1 MRKNKEDMLKEK
13 VLDQLSEEVRVFLR
27 NGDFKE
33 CEKAIYNAMYKY
45 PHAAAP
51 HNLLG
56 IYLEKTGDHIE
67 AMRHFRAACDLDPTY
82 RPAEQNLIVFGTF
95 CPGRKVCAF
104 NLKDCLSESSVAEE
118 K

>member
-1 MRKNKEDMLKEK
+1 MKENKENKIIEK
-13 VLDQLSEEVRVFLR
+13 AIDQLCEDVRTML
-27 NGDFKE
+27 GDGKFQE

-67 AMRHFRAACDLDPTY
+67 AMRHFRAACDLEPTY
-82 RPAEQNLIVFGTF
+82 RPAEQNLIVYGTF

-104 NLKDCLSESSVAEE
+104 SLKDCENDKALMEG

>member
-1 MRKNKEDMLKEK
+1 MTNRKEDKKREEIMNELSEKVRAHLKEG
-13 VLDQLSEEVRVFLR
+13 RF
-27 NGDFKE
+27 NE
-33 CEKAIYNAMYKY
+33 CETLIYNAMYKY

-67 AMRHFRAACDLDPTY
+67 AMRHFRAACDLEPTY
-82 RPAEQNLIVFGTF
+82 RPAEQNLIMFGTF
-95 CPGRKVCAF
+95 CPGKKICAF
-104 NLKDCLSESSVAEE
+104 TLKDCESAKALMEG

>member
-1 MRKNKEDMLKEK
+1 MTNKNNKEFDKFMDSLGENVKEYLATGK
-13 VLDQLSEEVRVFLR
+13 FD
-27 NGDFKE
+27 D

-56 IYLEKTGDHIE
+56 IFLEKTGDHIE
-67 AMRHFRAACDLDPTY
+67 AMRHFRAACDLEPTY
-82 RPAEQNLIVFGTF
+82 KPAEQNLIVFGTF

-104 NLKDCLSESSVAEE
+104 TLKDCEAVNAN
-118 K
+118 